1 MTMAEDIKSKSKSTF
16 ADDKWTVR
24 EGRVVP
30 EPSTIAQRNDAVHF
44 EQATF
49 LYADLDASTSL
60 VDQQSWTFSA
70 EVYKAFLYAAARLI
84 RDAGGT
90 ITSYDGDRVMGVFIG
105 DPQTT
110 PAVKCAL
117 KINYAVKSL
126 IQPELNAFYDTNFK
140 IRHVVGIDT
149 GEVRAANAGTRGDA
163 DLTWIGRPA
172 NYAAKL
178 TAMSADYSTWITA
191 AAFNRLSE
199 DAKFGGNP
207 KRSMWE
213 KRLWTAMDNAEIY
226 RSNWWWSV

>member
-1 MTMAEDIKSKSKSTF
+1 MTLADDIRAKSKSTF
-16 ADDKWTVR
+16 ATDSWTVR
-24 EGRVVP
+24 EGKVVP
-30 EPSTIAQRNDAVHF
+30 DASTLGQRNDAVHF
-44 EQATF
+44 ERATF
-49 LYADLDASTSL
+49 LYADLDSSTSL
-60 VDQQSWTFSA
+60 IDEKKWSFAA
-70 EVYKAFLYAAARLI
+70 EVYKTFLYAAARLI

-105 DPQTT
+105 DPQST

-126 IQPELNAFYDTNFK
+126 IQPELNAYYKTDFK

-149 GEVRAANAGTRGDA
+149 GEVRAANAGARGDA

-178 TAMSADYSTWITA
+178 TTMNADHATWITA
-191 AAFNRLSE
+191 ATYNKLND

-207 KRSMWE
+207 KQSMWE
-213 KRLWTAMDNAEIY
+213 KRLWTAMGDMEIY
-226 RSNWWWSV
+226 RSNWWWNV